1 MVDKAFVERECRMV
15 SIYVPQFEM
24 ESAMEFL
31 CALLISKEKSVR
43 KNPWTIK
50 RIPIK
55 EMRLSIAIKG
65 LRKINMPTAMLSSP
79 ASNTTP
85 QNL

>member
-1 MVDKAFVERECRMV
+1 VN
-15 SIYVPQFEM
+15 IYAPSFEM

-31 CALLISKEKSVR
+31 CALLISREKSVR
-43 KNPWTIK
+43 KNPCTIK

-65 LRKINMPTAMLSSP
+65 LKKMNIPTPMLNNP

-85 QNL
+85 QNLY